1 MSDQPT
7 KTTHPSAGVLQGY
20 SVVLLTM
27 AFVATNLAPDESLM
41 TAFVLIVI
49 SSVLISGGILPLYI
63 EGRTTPVFVASVIII
78 ALGSG
83 IGGLG
88 IATIL
93 QTLLS
98 DTEIFLTIDWVSRV
112 ALVLANLAV
121 LTWVFVILKISPIT
135 QSLIAAA
142 TLLII
147 AGGYTLGYGVFSVV
161 VLVVHGVLQIGNEW
175 QLGIAAVLN
184 GAAIIGW
191 TFLITRKTV
200 QDKLKFVIPVVIIAG
215 LGFVVLGFWRIGKS
229 IFPL

>member
-1 MSDQPT
+1 MSDQSTKPT
-7 KTTHPSAGVLQGY
+7 QLSVGALQGY
-20 SVVLLTM
+20 PIVLLTM
-27 AFVATNLAPDESLM
+27 AFVTTNLAPDEALT

-63 EGRTTPVFVASVIII
+63 EGRTTPVFVASVIIV

-98 DTEIFLTIDWVSRV
+98 DTEIFLTINWGSRV

-135 QSLIAAA
+135 RSLLAA
-142 TLLII
+142 TSLLII
-147 AGGYTLGYGVFSVV
+147 ASGYTLGYGVFSVV
-161 VLVVHGVLQIGNEW
+161 VLVVQGVLQIGNEW

-191 TFLITRKTV
+191 TFLITRKTF
-200 QDKLKFVIPVVIIAG
+200 QDRFQFAVPVVMIAG
-215 LGFVVLGFWRIGKS
+215 LGFVVLGFWRMGKS